1 MRKADLIVRFFLP
14 GEVAHAILQCNLL
27 RIRPMRYW
35 LEYIPFIITASIV
48 RTLPRTTA
56 LKIGGWLGSLGRLLQ
71 PRRVRI
77 ATENLQHAYPEMSPV
92 EIAATIDKM
101 FTCLGQ
107 SFVEMLRLDK
117 YRDVQD
123 LSAFFHTNGVENV
136 RNALALGRGCIILTG
151 HVGFWEA
158 GNICLPMLGI
168 PFAAVAK
175 PMHNRLVD
183 KYFQRMRTSA
193 GSYLIGSRKGAR
205 GILKALQNNHCVGL
219 LLDQH
224 IGGKSS
230 VSVPFF
236 GRQAHTTTII
246 TQMAIRYRV
255 PIIPAFVYRRRDT
268 TYQCDFGS
276 IVVLEGDL
284 SDESVRANTA
294 LLNRLT
300 EEGIRKEIGQ
310 WFWLHR
316 RWRPC
321 CEP

>member
-1 MRKADLIVRFFLP
+1 
-14 GEVAHAILQCNLL
+14 
-27 RIRPMRYW
+27 MRYW
-35 LEYIPFIITASIV
+35 LEYIPFILTASIV
-48 RTLPRTTA
+48 RGLPRTAA
-56 LKIGGWLGSLGRLLQ
+56 LKIGGRIGSMARLLQ
-71 PRRVRI
+71 SRRVRI
-77 ATENLQHAYPEMSPV
+77 ATENLQQAYPEMPPD
-92 EIAATIDKM
+92 EITETIQKM

-107 SFVEMLRLDK
+107 SFVDMLRLDQ
-117 YRDVQD
+117 YRDIRDPGTYFQT
-123 LSAFFHTNGVENV
+123 SGEENV
-136 RNALALGRGCIILTG
+136 QKALELGRGCIILTG

-158 GNICLPMLGI
+158 GSVLLPRLGI
-168 PFAAVAK
+168 PFAVVAK
-175 PMHNRLVD
+175 PMHNPLVD

-193 GSYLIGSRKGAR
+193 GSYIISSRKGAR

-224 IGGKSS
+224 IGGKGS

-246 TQMAIRYRV
+246 TQMATRYRV
-255 PIIPAFVYRRRDT
+255 PIIPAFVYRQPDF
-268 TYQCDFGS
+268 TYHCDFGS

-284 SDESVRANTA
+284 SDENVRANTA

-321 CEP
+321 CDQ